1 MLDNKES
8 TMAQNMDEQLNKL
21 KKKLLEMAGLTEEAI
36 YKSVK
41 ALRNNDTQLALRV
54 IEEDKQID
62 RLELII
68 DEMAIDLIAL
78 QQPVARDLRLIIGV
92 MKINAELER
101 IADLST
107 NISHRVIE
115 LSEKPLLEPMVKITE
130 LSQITCKMVKDAIDA
145 FVHEDKKL
153 AKDVILF
160 DPKVNQLK
168 NELQHQLIYDYM
180 VKDGTCAPQAVPLVL
195 TVRHLERI
203 SDHATNIAENIIYI
217 LQSLCV
223 RHQ

>member
-1 MLDNKES
+1 
-8 TMAQNMDEQLNKL
+8 MAKNMDEQLNKL
-21 KKKLLEMAGLTEEAI
+21 KTLLLEMANLTEEAI
-36 YKSVK
+36 YKSIE
-41 ALRNNDTQLALRV
+41 ALKDNNAQLALRV
-54 IEEDKQID
+54 VEEDKQID

-78 QQPVARDLRLIIGV
+78 RQPVATDLRLIIGV

-115 LSEKPLLEPMVKITE
+115 LGDKPLLEPMVKITE
-130 LSQITCKMVKDAIDA
+130 LSQITRKMVKDAIDA
-145 FVHEDKKL
+145 FVHQDKKL
-153 AKDVILF
+153 AKEVILS

-168 NELQHQLIYDYM
+168 NDIQHQLVYDYM
-180 VKDGTCAPQAVPLVL
+180 VKDGACAPQAVPLVL

-203 SDHATNIAENIIYI
+203 SDHATNIAEDIIYI